1 MSMDS
6 NVKAVTITSTGVAY
20 ALRAHLRGILIHTAG
35 AQGTLTLKDSTGA
48 TLLNLITNANS
59 QTYMLLPGRGI
70 LFETNINCTTFASL
84 TSVTLFYE
92 G

>member
-6 NVKAVTITSTGVAY
+6 NVKAVTISATGIAY
-20 ALRAHLRGILIHTAG
+20 ALRAHLRGILIHTG
-35 AQGTLTLKDSTGA
+35 GTQGTFTLKNDSGD
-48 TLLNLITNANS
+48 TLLSVVTNANS

-70 LFETNINCTTFASL
+70 LFETNINCTAFTNI
-84 TSVTLFYE
+84 TSATLFYE